1 MHWQIHDVSRVGLKD
16 GLEFLKSKGMII
28 TDLTPEQ
35 LDAFRE
41 RTKPVYDKW
50 VPNIGQ
56 DLVKVFE
63 EAVAG
68 SR

>member
-1 MHWQIHDVSRVGLKD
+1 MCIRDS
-16 GLEFLKSKGMII
+16 
-28 TDLTPEQ
+28 LTPEQ